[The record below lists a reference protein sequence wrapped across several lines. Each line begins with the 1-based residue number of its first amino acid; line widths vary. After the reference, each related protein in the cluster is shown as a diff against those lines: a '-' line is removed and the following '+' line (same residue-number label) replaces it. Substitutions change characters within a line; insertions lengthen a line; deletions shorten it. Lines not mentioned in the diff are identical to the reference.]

1 VSVSSQGET
10 VSFATDVKPLFR
22 EKDRDSMESHFD
34 LWSYDDV
41 SSAADRILDKLED
54 GTMPCDGAWPQ
65 DQVDLFRRWVA
76 EGTPA

>member
-1 VSVSSQGET
+1 MSEGGP

-22 EKDRDSMESHFD
+22 EKDRNSMETHFD

-41 SSAADRILDKLED
+41 SDAAARILAKLES

-65 DQVDLFRRWVA
+65 DRIDLFRRWVDD
-76 EGTPA
+76 GTPG

>member
-1 VSVSSQGET
+1 VSIGSEGRT

-22 EKDRDSMESHFD
+22 EKDRNSMKSHFD

-41 SSAADRILDKLED
+41 RNAASRILATLEH

-65 DQVDLFRRWVA
+65 DQVDRFRRWIEA
-76 EGTPA
+76 GTPD

>member
-1 VSVSSQGET
+1 MTSEGET
-10 VSFATDVKPLFR
+10 VSFATDVRPLFR
-22 EKDRDSMESHFD
+22 EKDRGSMQSHFD

-41 SSAADRILDKLED
+41 RNAASRILATLED

-65 DQVDLFRRWVA
+65 DQVNLFRRWVE